1 MPEGSP
7 LVEEYLKGAAGATPF
22 YSGSWKEPEDFI
34 AVMNTVD
41 GYFDQDRRRRALE
54 CVRLSTFVSPS
65 RLDSWVK
72 QGGLMVTT
80 GQQPGLFGGPLYSLY
95 KGLTAIRLA
104 ERLEALLKRPVL
116 PIFWVASEDHDWDE
130 AGHTYLINTSNELVR
145 LQVEDPVHG
154 KR

>member
-1 MPEGSP
+1 
-7 LVEEYLKGAAGATPF
+7 
-22 YSGSWKEPEDFI
+22 
-34 AVMNTVD
+34 
-41 GYFDQDRRRRALE
+41 
-54 CVRLSTFVSPS
+54 
-65 RLDSWVK
+65 
-72 QGGLMVTT
+72 MVTT

-154 KR
+154 KRSLHRIILEKELEKAVSQAIRVFPTTDFSASYIVCRVSKYKLGI